1 MTAKRETCHSRTA
14 RWSAAIAIA
23 TLPAV
28 LPACAPRS
36 ADDLVIAVTL
46 DGMRWQEVFGGA
58 DSTLLFGPA
67 GRVAD
72 TALAR
77 ERFWRDS
84 PVARRQALMPFVWG
98 KLAHQGQIVGDP
110 DAGSLVRVTNG
121 KWFSYP
127 GYNEL
132 FSGAPDDRIDSNA
145 PIPNPNL
152 TVVEWLN
159 GREPWRGRVAVFGSW
174 DVFPA
179 IFNTERS
186 GVPVTALGPPF
197 PSASSPVRQAINE
210 YTLDLPRFWRGSALD
225 APAMQAAL
233 ETLRSGQVRV
243 LVVLLGETDEW
254 AHERRYD
261 LYLDAAQRADRFL
274 RSVWEAAQ
282 MMPAYRGRTSL
293 LVSTDHGRGAADD
306 WTDHGRN
313 VPVAERIWMAA
324 IGPRTPP
331 LGVVRSLT
339 ATQAQFAATLA
350 AALGE
355 DWQSA
360 RPDAAPPVEGIVSA
374 DPFRSA
380 DHR

>member
-1 MTAKRETCHSRTA
+1 MTAKRETRHCREA
-14 RWSAAIAIA
+14 RWGTMVAIAIA
-23 TLPAV
+23 AAV
-28 LPACAPRS
+28 LPSCTARTAG
-36 ADDLVIAVTL
+36 DLVIAVTL

-72 TALAR
+72 TAFAR

-84 PVARRQALMPFVWG
+84 RAARRQALMPFVWG
-98 KLAHQGQIVGDP
+98 MVADQGQIVGDP

-145 PIPNPNL
+145 PIPNPNR

-186 GVPVTALGPPF
+186 GVPVAALGPPF
-197 PSASSPVRQAINE
+197 PSADSPVQQAIND

-233 ETLRSGQVRV
+233 ETLRSGRVRV

-274 RSVWEAAQ
+274 QSVWEAAQ
-282 MMPAYRGRTSL
+282 ARPGYRGRTTL
-293 LVSTDHGRGAADD
+293 LISTDHGRGAADD
-306 WTDHGRN
+306 WTNHGRD
-313 VPVAERIWMAA
+313 VPAAERIWMAA
-324 IGPRTPP
+324 IGPKTPP
-331 LGVVRSLT
+331 LGVVRSIT

-360 RPDAAPPVEGIVSA
+360 RPDAAPAVEGMVAAAASRPA
-374 DPFRSA
+374 DR
-380 DHR
+380 R

>member
-1 MTAKRETCHSRTA
+1 MTAKRETGHRRGARWGAAVAFAIVTAALPSCTA
-14 RWSAAIAIA
+14 RMAG
-23 TLPAV
+23 
-28 LPACAPRS
+28 
-36 ADDLVIAVTL
+36 DLVIAVTL

-72 TALAR
+72 TAFAR

-84 PVARRQALMPFVWG
+84 PIARRQALMPFVWG
-98 KLAHQGQIVGDP
+98 TLAHQGQIVGDP

-159 GREPWRGRVAVFGSW
+159 GQPPWRGRVAVFGSW

-197 PSASSPVRQAINE
+197 PSPDSPVRQAINE

-274 RSVWEAAQ
+274 RGVWEAAQ
-282 MMPAYRGRTSL
+282 AMPAYRGRTTL

-313 VPVAERIWMAA
+313 VPAAERIWLAVM
-324 IGPRTPP
+324 GPRTPP

-339 ATQAQFAATLA
+339 ATQGQFAATLA

-360 RPDAAPPVEGIVSA
+360 RPDAAPPVEGSVSA